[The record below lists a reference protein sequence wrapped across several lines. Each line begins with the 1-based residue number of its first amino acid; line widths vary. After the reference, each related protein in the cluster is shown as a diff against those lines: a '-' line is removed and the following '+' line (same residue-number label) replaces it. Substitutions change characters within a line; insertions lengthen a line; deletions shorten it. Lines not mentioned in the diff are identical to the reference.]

1 MEFDTTTTAAGFV
14 LLVLIGVGAT
24 GTTPMGGSTVLTM
37 VLPSL
42 VIFGLL
48 ALVLGVKHGEYRAR
62 AGR

>member
-14 LLVLIGVGAT
+14 LLVLISVGVT
-24 GTTPMGGSTVLTM
+24 WTTPMGQSTVLMM

-48 ALVLGVKHGEYRAR
+48 ALGLGVKHGEYRAKANR
-62 AGR
+62 